1 MGTAEVALGNQTRHT
16 VKCRVLRVLLLWCCP
31 RFAQQETNTT
41 APAILRRF
49 AVAPTLAGSLSC
61 SPPPAYVGP
70 DMLTSLTAMAMAMMA
85 RLETPCDAPLRSRW
99 PFIGERVL
107 HVSAFVSLPG
117 SRRAHRLLHGTPKE
131 RPKHLRHFARNTA
144 VVIRPWHT
152 MLWSWF
158 PGNNTWA
165 ECSRFFASS
174 CWAHA
179 DADTFRFAL
188 PSTAAIHNG
197 ALARHPRP
205 PS

>member
-1 MGTAEVALGNQTRHT
+1 MRACNSPGRSGAVRIEHGRGTMVALGNQTRHT
-16 VKCRVLRVLLLWCCP
+16 VKFRVLRVLLHFCGAVRALRNKRP
-31 RFAQQETNTT
+31 TQT

-49 AVAPTLAGSLSC
+49 AVAPTLPGSLSC

-70 DMLTSLTAMAMAMMA
+70 GGHADLPHRHGPWAMMA
-85 RLETPCDAPLRSRW
+85 RLGTPCDAPLRSRW

-107 HVSAFVSLPG
+107 HVSAFVLLLQRVG

-174 CWAHA
+174 C
-179 DADTFRFAL
+179 
-188 PSTAAIHNG
+188 
-197 ALARHPRP
+197 
-205 PS
+205 